1 MAKTFQ
7 CTLMTPEQSV
17 LDEPVVYA
25 SIPAWD
31 GLLGVAYQR
40 APLVVKLG
48 VGCLR
53 LDLAEGGSQWFFVG
67 GGFAQMKDNKLAL
80 LTDEVTPADQ
90 IDAEQAR
97 AALKAALARRAVDD
111 PDVER
116 KQRELAKARALIDLA
131 EVQPASHVADAR

>member
-7 CTLMTPEQSV
+7 CTLMTPEQAV

-31 GLLGVAYQR
+31 GLLGLACQR

-48 VGCLR
+48 VGPLR

-67 GGFAQMKDNKLAL
+67 GGFAQMKDNQLTLLA
-80 LTDEVTPADQ
+80 DGVMPASQ
-90 IDAEQAR
+90 IDAEQAK
-97 AALKAALARRAVDD
+97 AALKAAQARRAVDATD
-111 PDVER
+111 IER
-116 KQRELAKARALIDLA
+116 KQREQAKARAMMNLA
-131 EVQPASHVADAR
+131 GR